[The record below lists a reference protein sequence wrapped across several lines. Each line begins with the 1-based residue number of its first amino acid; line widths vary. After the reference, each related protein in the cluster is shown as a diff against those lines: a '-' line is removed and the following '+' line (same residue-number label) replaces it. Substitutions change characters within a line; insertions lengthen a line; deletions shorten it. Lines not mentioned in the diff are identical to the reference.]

1 MKLHTLAIL
10 SAAALSL
17 TMLVPEP
24 AEAHYT
30 GYSHRHR
37 SQSAVAGP
45 LYETRTP
52 GGVVRERRYGNC
64 YVRNVTTYDAYGR
77 RIVRRTKYC

>member
-17 TMLVPEP
+17 TMIVPEP
-24 AEAHYT
+24 AEAHYN
-30 GYSHRHR
+30 GYRHRHR
-37 SQSAVAGP
+37 SHSAVAGP

-52 GGVVRERRYGNC
+52 RGVVRERQYGNC
-64 YVRNVTTYDAYGR
+64 YVRNVTRYNRYGQR
-77 RIVRRTKYC
+77 VVKRTKYC